1 MSEAP
6 RPSTRK
12 LADQLLWLTCIRLI
26 VLTSVLLPAYLLTLT
41 DGDAPSIRFGS
52 LLLVAG
58 FGYASSLLY
67 LLILWTTRR
76 WLIAQAYLQFIGD
89 LVLISAL
96 VLGSGGISSPFSM
109 MYLIVISVAS
119 VLLRRRAGL
128 TVAEIAWLL
137 YATMITLQHLGFLG
151 EAGPNGSIG
160 RVAYALVVHL
170 IGCLGVALLTSY
182 LARDVARAEQ
192 ALVETTEDLAELEV
206 FHRDVIESMTSGL
219 ITTDLEG
226 RVVSINRAGRSI
238 LSLGDRPVHGLRIWQ
253 LGLADEEQWQEL
265 LRLSLAHDRPR
276 EEVELEVGGKIRH
289 IGFSVGAISDHG
301 NVARGSLVIFQ
312 DLTSWHLLQRELNL
326 KGRMAAV
333 GELAAGLAHEIG
345 NPLAAISG
353 SVQMLQGARGL
364 EGSQKKLLE
373 ITLQE
378 SRRLDRI
385 IKDFLQFA
393 RPTDRQTVRFDI
405 ATLLLEDVELLRH
418 SEDLS
423 EAHVVRTE
431 IQPPAYVE
439 GDPDRISQIFWNLS
453 RNAVRAMPNGGE
465 LSIRG
470 ELLED
475 EQTYVVTFADTGQG
489 MTEEQQLQLFHPF
502 KSFSGRGTGIG
513 MSIVYRIVEDHGGRI
528 SVSSAPGKGTR
539 VRIRLPTVAP
549 TAQRA
554 LGRQGETQIAGA
566 SPT

>member
-253 LGLADEEQWQEL
+253 LGLADEG
-265 LRLSLAHDRPR
+265 
-276 EEVELEVGGKIRH
+276 V
-289 IGFSVGAISDHG
+289 
-301 NVARGSLVIFQ
+301 
-312 DLTSWHLLQRELNL
+312 
-326 KGRMAAV
+326 
-333 GELAAGLAHEIG
+333 LAALVRR
-345 NPLAAISG
+345 AARVPG
-353 SVQMLQGARGL
+353 RAEQ
-364 EGSQKKLLE
+364 
-373 ITLQE
+373 
-378 SRRLDRI
+378 LD
-385 IKDFLQFA
+385 
-393 RPTDRQTVRFDI
+393 
-405 ATLLLEDVELLRH
+405 
-418 SEDLS
+418 
-423 EAHVVRTE
+423 
-431 IQPPAYVE
+431 
-439 GDPDRISQIFWNLS
+439 
-453 RNAVRAMPNGGE
+453 
-465 LSIRG
+465 
-470 ELLED
+470 
-475 EQTYVVTFADTGQG
+475 
-489 MTEEQQLQLFHPF
+489 LF
-502 KSFSGRGTGIG
+502 
-513 MSIVYRIVEDHGGRI
+513 
-528 SVSSAPGKGTR
+528 
-539 VRIRLPTVAP
+539 
-549 TAQRA
+549 
-554 LGRQGETQIAGA
+554 
-566 SPT
+566 